1 MMTHGVRVIR
11 PAWLPLALAVF
22 FMSSFACAQGDRTP
36 AVRAYPVKPI
46 RMISPFAPGGGTDLL
61 GRMIA
66 THVSEWFGQPVVVD
80 NRPGAGGSIGA
91 EMTVRSEPDGYTL
104 IIVSATYAATAA
116 YRPPPYDPVNDIQAI
131 ILLGTTGLLF
141 TVNPSLPV
149 KNIAELIAYA
159 KSNPGKLSF
168 ATVGAGSNVHLALEL
183 FKLMT
188 HTSFVD
194 VPYKGGGPAMTAVV
208 AGEVPVT
215 AMSIV
220 PSMPHV
226 KSGKVRALAV
236 STAKR
241 SSYLPDIPAV
251 SETVPGYE
259 ASHWYGMWGPKGLP
273 GPIVRRWNEAV
284 QKVLLT
290 EEAQSR
296 LKAEGLETGGGPPE
310 RFQQLVRSDVEKWRR
325 VIREAK
331 IKPALR

>member
-1 MMTHGVRVIR
+1 MHRVATLLSVGLLATFCASVHAASSPSV
-11 PAWLPLALAVF
+11 PAGSTAPG
-22 FMSSFACAQGDRTP
+22 Q
-36 AVRAYPVKPI
+36 AYPVKPI
-46 RMISPFAPGGGTDLL
+46 RLISPFAPGGGTDLL

-66 THVSEWFGQPVVVD
+66 NHVAEWFGQPVIVD
-80 NRPGAGGSIGA
+80 NRPGAGGAIGA
-91 EMTVRSEPDGYTL
+91 EMTVRAEPDGYTL

-116 YRPPPYDPVNDIQAI
+116 YRPPPYDPVKDIQAI
-131 ILLGTTGLLF
+131 IHLGTTGLLF
-141 TVNPSLPV
+141 TTNPSLPV
-149 KNIAELIAYA
+149 KNIAELISYA
-159 KSNPGKLSF
+159 KANPGKLSF

-188 HTSFVD
+188 HTTFVD

-236 STAKR
+236 SMAKR
-241 SSYLPDIPAV
+241 SIYLPDVPAV

-273 GPIVRRWNEAV
+273 APIVRRWNEAV
-284 QKVLLT
+284 TKVLQT
-290 EEAQSR
+290 EEAQTR
-296 LKAEGLETGGGPPE
+296 LKADGLEGWGGPPE
-310 RFQQLVRSDVEKWRR
+310 RFQQIVRHDVEKWRR
-325 VIREAK
+325 VIRDAK
-331 IKPALR
+331 IRPDLR